1 MKTTKTIGSLL
12 LAVSLAAFTS
22 SVASA
27 KSYDITL
34 ASPTMIG
41 KTELK
46 AGAYSVKV
54 NGPNAIFTSEEDGK
68 SFTETAKVETVS
80 RKYDQTAIETTT
92 KGDTDYLI
100 AIELGG
106 SKTKLEFK

>member
-1 MKTTKTIGSLL
+1 
-12 LAVSLAAFTS
+12 LAAFTL

-27 KSYDITL
+27 KSYDITF
-34 ASPTMIG
+34 ARPTMIG

-54 NGPNAIFTSEEDGK
+54 NGLNAIFTNEESGT

-80 RKYDQTAIETTT
+80 RKYDLTAIETTK
-92 KGDTDYLI
+92 KGDTDYLSV
-100 AIELGG
+100 IELGG